1 MVFGWLGMW
10 HGRDIFGPLPET
22 INSHY
27 IELWRHI
34 LLGLRLTGGGS
45 CTQCWRLS
53 STSLWVAK
61 RHMGY
66 SAPIARR
73 SANKGR
79 WCKGTSPGDLRCRQ
93 YRLSQRVDIVH
104 YIVHGFQQ
112 WQAGHGRWS
121 GGGTDELWG
130 SVQSDTQIVRLSSND
145 RFAHSGGLAAV
156 WVVIHELQR

>member
-1 MVFGWLGMW
+1 MVVKFFFMFSNMLLTHFSSFVSFFHTGNPDWSHNLVSFWMVRIWLLEYIAWLGRPFLRCVDWWHWSLAELNKMVFGWLGMW

-53 STSLWVAK
+53 FTSLWVAK

-73 SANKGR
+73 SADNG
-79 WCKGTSPGDLRCRQ
+79 GEMM
-93 YRLSQRVDIVH
+93 QR
-104 YIVHGFQQ
+104 YFP
-112 WQAGHGRWS
+112 R
-121 GGGTDELWG
+121 
-130 SVQSDTQIVRLSSND
+130 RPKM
-145 RFAHSGGLAAV
+145 
-156 WVVIHELQR
+156 